1 VLSLNENGTGIM
13 RYRLSA
19 VAWVAALAVVQQAWA
34 LPPQKE
40 AAPLSRILQA
50 LEQQDDVAYFKDI
63 EWDETGYWEIEYLD
77 KHGRTVELKID
88 PVSGETRRR

>member
-1 VLSLNENGTGIM
+1 M

-19 VAWVAALAVVQQAWA
+19 VAWVAALVVVGQAWA
-34 LPPQKE
+34 LPPRQE

-50 LEQQDDVAYFKDI
+50 LEQRSDIAYFKDI
-63 EWDETGYWEIEYLD
+63 EWDETGYWEIEYQD
-77 KHGRTVELKID
+77 KDGRTVGLKID